1 MTAVLEINDIG
12 LLLSIDAEPIFES
25 PGYAMVND
33 KEILIGDA
41 ALAQSRL
48 QPNRI
53 QNRFWDQLSMEELP
67 KPMAQARN
75 YADLAFAHLKIISA
89 QLADQAERR
98 IVFSVPGTY
107 DRQQLAL
114 LLGMAKECGLEV
126 VGLVDTAVAAS
137 PHAVPGHTLLFLD
150 IFLHRTVLTELQQGA
165 RLKRTRVDVLANI
178 GMTTLYDRWANRIA
192 DLFVTETRFDPMHV
206 AQTEQT
212 LYDHLPGWLREIDE
226 AGAAEFE
233 LPTGRKAYQVTAKR
247 ERVLEATS
255 AHYRQ
260 IAEQINARTG
270 KQGPVALQVSHRVA
284 GLPGI
289 REELEQQVDCQIIE
303 LDREAPARGAVRHGE
318 HLVQGGKGVRFV
330 TSVPWSAAAAPM
342 PAAAAGS
349 PTSTKPA
356 PVASEQPPPPPS
368 PPRRPSHVVVRG
380 VAHPLNDHD
389 TRLGSLMRF
398 PADSEAA
405 TVTLRVVT
413 DGVLVTPGAA
423 RLQHGGRPVA
433 EPSVF
438 GVGDRISLPD
448 GDEMLL
454 VEVTGAHG
462 S

>member
-150 IFLHRTVLTELQQGA
+150 IFLHLSQGKPTVMQS
-165 RLKRTRVDVLANI
+165 I
-178 GMTTLYDRWANRIA
+178 
-192 DLFVTETRFDPMHV
+192 
-206 AQTEQT
+206 
-212 LYDHLPGWLREIDE
+212 
-226 AGAAEFE
+226 
-233 LPTGRKAYQVTAKR
+233 
-247 ERVLEATS
+247 
-255 AHYRQ
+255 
-260 IAEQINARTG
+260 
-270 KQGPVALQVSHRVA
+270 
-284 GLPGI
+284 
-289 REELEQQVDCQIIE
+289 
-303 LDREAPARGAVRHGE
+303 
-318 HLVQGGKGVRFV
+318 
-330 TSVPWSAAAAPM
+330 
-342 PAAAAGS
+342 
-349 PTSTKPA
+349 
-356 PVASEQPPPPPS
+356 
-368 PPRRPSHVVVRG
+368 
-380 VAHPLNDHD
+380 
-389 TRLGSLMRF
+389 
-398 PADSEAA
+398 
-405 TVTLRVVT
+405 
-413 DGVLVTPGAA
+413 
-423 RLQHGGRPVA
+423 
-433 EPSVF
+433 
-438 GVGDRISLPD
+438 
-448 GDEMLL
+448 
-454 VEVTGAHG
+454 
-462 S
+462 